1 MVSVPPRIRTPDP
14 KLSPFSKSM
23 HLMGTHLAAL
33 PLITN
38 PVDPRSGTVANLEL
52 LEFISLTELLK
63 DWVWFSAPGFLCLV
77 LSLAALQMP
86 CGAAPRSHE

>member
-1 MVSVPPRIRTPDP
+1 
-14 KLSPFSKSM
+14 
-23 HLMGTHLAAL
+23 MGTHLAAL

-63 DWVWFSAPGFLCLV
+63 DWVWFSAPGFICLV

-86 CGAAPRSHE
+86 QPASQAPCGAAPRSHKRHRCTNPRRCL